1 MSKLPDNI
9 TEWAMQV
16 RVLCPDCQ
24 SPMHFA
30 HGDFGEEMVPPV
42 KTCWCPVVECSEHGR
57 VWHLNLLNGVAVRAK
72 LVTAAEVSR

>member
-1 MSKLPDNI
+1 VSRLPDGI

-30 HGDFGEEMVPPV
+30 HGDYGQELMPV
-42 KTCWCPVVECSEHGR
+42 IKTCWCPVIECSEHVR
-57 VWHLNLLNGVAVRAK
+57 VWNIDLMTGIAQRMREA
-72 LVTAAEVSR
+72 TSEP